1 MADIESRLV
10 TAKEEGVEECVEWE
24 VGASRHKLLY
34 IAWINS
40 KVLLQS
46 TDDYIQYPVINHN
59 GKEYVKKEC
68 VYTCN

>member
-24 VGASRHKLLY
+24 VGASRRKLLY

-40 KVLLQS
+40 
-46 TDDYIQYPVINHN
+46 TYIAP
-59 GKEYVKKEC
+59 
-68 VYTCN
+68 T